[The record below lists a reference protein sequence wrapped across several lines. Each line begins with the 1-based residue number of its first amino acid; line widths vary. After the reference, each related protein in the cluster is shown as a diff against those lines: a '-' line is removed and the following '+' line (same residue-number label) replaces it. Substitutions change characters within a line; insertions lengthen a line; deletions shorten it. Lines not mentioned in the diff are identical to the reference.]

1 MDFLY
6 LFFLTGTETN
16 NSISLNTNYNLTR
29 VTYWPMLLPQAV
41 FTFFFVKKLQE
52 MLLFS
57 MMIAVAV
64 LILHVTVIVILI
76 LDKAMISA
84 ITVLASSAS

>member
-1 MDFLY
+1 
-6 LFFLTGTETN
+6 
-16 NSISLNTNYNLTR
+16 
-29 VTYWPMLLPQAV
+29 
-41 FTFFFVKKLQE
+41 